1 MASSRPVG
9 DGAAAS
15 GARKAAAGTARKAA
29 GGAKKSIAGGGAG
42 GRAGKKSVAG
52 GAAGGRAGNAVSHR
66 KGAPTGS
73 GGYGKKRLEGRGP
86 TPPAEA
92 RTGHPK
98 ARAKARAE
106 KAEAA
111 VKPTVKIAGIPVRTS
126 RSAKGDTDEVI
137 VGRNPVVE
145 VLRSKVP
152 AKSLVVALGMDFD
165 DRVAEAVRLATR
177 LNIPIREA
185 DRHELDRV
193 TSGAVH
199 QGLALVV
206 PPYEYAEPA
215 DLLTAALE
223 AGPGGLLVALDG
235 ITDPHNLGAIVRS
248 AAAFGAQGVVLPERR
263 SASMT
268 ATAWKTSAGAAA
280 RIAVSRATNMTRTLK
295 SYAAGG
301 LLVVGLEGEAELSLD
316 EFADATDPLVLV
328 IGAEGKGL
336 SRLVGEACDVLLR
349 IPMTGA
355 VESLNASVATAVV
368 LAEIARRRRTG

>member
-1 MASSRPVG
+1 M
-9 DGAAAS
+9 
-15 GARKAAAGTARKAA
+15 
-29 GGAKKSIAGGGAG
+29 
-42 GRAGKKSVAG
+42 AG
-52 GAAGGRAGNAVSHR
+52 GAAGGRAGQAVSHR
-66 KGAPTGS
+66 KGAPVGS

-106 KAEAA
+106 RAA
-111 VKPTVKIAGIPVRTS
+111 APPPTARIAGIPVRTS

-145 VLRSKVP
+145 VLRAKVP
-152 AKSLVVALGMDFD
+152 AISLVVALGMDFD
-165 DRVAEAVRLATR
+165 DRVEEAVRLATR
-177 LNIPIREA
+177 LDIPIREA
-185 DRHELDRV
+185 PRHELDRV

-206 PPYEYAEPA
+206 PPYQYADPA
-215 DLLTAALE
+215 DVLAAAVD
-223 AGPGGLLVALDG
+223 AGSGGLIVALDG

-248 AAAFGAQGVVLPERR
+248 AAAFGAHGVVIPERR

-280 RIAVSRATNMTRTLK
+280 RIPVSRATNMTRTLK

-301 LLVVGLEGEAELSLD
+301 LLVVGLEGEAQISLD
-316 EFADATDPLVLV
+316 EFADATEPLVLV
-328 IGAEGKGL
+328 VGAEGKGL
-336 SRLVGEACDVLLR
+336 SRLVAEACDVLVR
-349 IPMTGA
+349 IPMSAA

-368 LAEIARRRRTG
+368 LAEIARRRRTR

>member
-1 MASSRPVG
+1 MASGRPVG
-9 DGAAAS
+9 GGS
-15 GARKAAAGTARKAA
+15 G

-52 GAAGGRAGNAVSHR
+52 GAAGGRAGKAVSHR
-66 KGAPTGS
+66 KGAPAGS
-73 GGYGKKRLEGRGP
+73 GGYGKRRLEGRGP
-86 TPPAEA
+86 TPPAEE

-106 KAEAA
+106 RVAA
-111 VKPTVKIAGIPVRTS
+111 PRPPAQIAGIPMRTS

-152 AKSLVVALGMDFD
+152 AKSLVVALGMDYD
-165 DRVAEAVRLATR
+165 DRVDEAIRLATR
-177 LNIPIREA
+177 LEIPIREA
-185 DRHELDRV
+185 QRHELDRV

-206 PPYEYAEPA
+206 PPYEYADPA
-215 DLLTAALE
+215 DILAAAIE
-223 AGPGGLLVALDG
+223 AGPAGLVVALDG

-248 AAAFGAQGVVLPERR
+248 AAAFGAQGVVVPERR

-280 RIAVSRATNMTRTLK
+280 RIPVSRATNLTRTLK
-295 SYAAGG
+295 SYAAAG
-301 LLVVGLEGEAELSLD
+301 LVVVGLEGEAELVLD
-316 EFADATDPLVLV
+316 DFADAAEPLVLV

-336 SRLVGEACDVLLR
+336 SRLVSEACDVLLR
-349 IPMTGA
+349 IPMSGV

>member
-1 MASSRPVG
+1 MASSRSVG
-9 DGAAAS
+9 GGAA
-15 GARKAAAGTARKAA
+15 GAPRKAAA

-52 GAAGGRAGNAVSHR
+52 GAAGGRAGKAVSHR
-66 KGAPTGS
+66 KGAPVGS

-86 TPPAEA
+86 TPPAEV

-106 KAEAA
+106 RAA
-111 VKPTVKIAGIPVRTS
+111 PPPPAAKIAGIPVRTS
-126 RSAKGDTDEVI
+126 RSAKGDSDEVI

-145 VLRSKVP
+145 VLRAKVP

-165 DRVAEAVRLATR
+165 DRVEEAVRLATR
-177 LNIPIREA
+177 LDIPIREA
-185 DRHELDRV
+185 PRHELDRV

-206 PPYEYAEPA
+206 PPYEYADPA
-215 DLLTAALE
+215 DLLAAAID
-223 AGPGGLLVALDG
+223 AGSGGLIVALDG

-248 AAAFGAQGVVLPERR
+248 AAAFGAHGVVVPERR

-280 RIAVSRATNMTRTLK
+280 RIPVSRATNLTRTLK
-295 SYAAGG
+295 SYAAAG

-316 EFADATDPLVLV
+316 EFTDATEPLVLV
-328 IGAEGKGL
+328 VGAEGKGL
-336 SRLVGEACDVLLR
+336 SRLVAEACDVLLR
-349 IPMTGA
+349 IPMSGA

-368 LAEIARRRRTG
+368 LAEIARRRR